1 MRRSI
6 QNVIE
11 VTVTIENESARQLGA
26 TSTERRTM
34 GDDTDAV
41 VRQTADA
48 VITDDNSQRLNNHMD
63 AIENDPRQEEDV
75 PADTNCKEN
84 LNQFSTSGIKDFNFF
99 SI

>member
-1 MRRSI
+1 
-6 QNVIE
+6 
-11 VTVTIENESARQLGA
+11 
-26 TSTERRTM
+26 M

-84 LNQFSTSGIKDFNFF
+84 LNQFSTSGIKDF
-99 SI
+99 

>member
-34 GDDTDAV
+34 SDDADAVAV
-41 VRQTADA
+41 VRQTAEA

-84 LNQFSTSGIKDFNFF
+84 LNQFSTSGIKDF
-99 SI
+99 